1 MIPQDISSFLK
12 QGTEFFENLLGA
24 MAGLGFEGEEL
35 RADHLCYRVATS
47 DKYDVL
53 KNFLSPHAELLTE
66 TPVNGRLIAS
76 YRLHQPFTSSR
87 GPIPLV
93 ELPAPKPGRPYP
105 TGFEHAEF
113 VIHES
118 FASLMGRH
126 PHLKF
131 SPSEPKPLNCELGL
145 GTPAGQAKFHQ
156 LSLERVIEIEE
167 AAVEDV
173 VFELDEKHLRELND
187 VVKNLRGL
195 GFRVHLSPDNASK
208 LYSPKV
214 AAAYVLIVSDKWHD
228 LRSSAPAGV
237 IRAAALWDLPH
248 EPLLDEGAELYFR
261 SLREVTEYLSARAP
275 KVSQGS

>member
-1 MIPQDISSFLK
+1 MIPPEISSFLK

-24 MAGLGFEGEEL
+24 MARLGFEGKDL
-35 RADHLCYRVATS
+35 RADHLCHRVATS
-47 DKYDVL
+47 DEYEVL
-53 KNFLSPHAELLTE
+53 KNFLSKHAELLTE

-126 PHLKF
+126 THLKF

-167 AAVEDV
+167 AAVQDV
-173 VFELDEKHLRELND
+173 IFDLDEKHLHELNE
-187 VVKNLRGL
+187 VVENIRGL
-195 GFRVHLSPDNASK
+195 GFRVHLSPDDASK
-208 LYSPKV
+208 LYPSTATAPS
-214 AAAYVLIVSDKWHD
+214 VLVVSENWHD

-237 IRAAALWDLPH
+237 IRAAALWDLLH
-248 EPLLDEGAELYFR
+248 DPLSDEGAELYFR
-261 SLREVTEYLSARAP
+261 DPAELAEYLNARAP
-275 KVSQGS
+275 KASQDS